1 MTELKPKHERFCQEY
16 VIDYHGTNAAVRA
29 GYEEKSARKQASRLL
44 TNADILARI
53 REIQQEQI
61 KRLAISQDYGVLQL
75 IDTYNC
81 CREPKPVMKYD
92 YAEQSWV
99 ESGMYQF
106 DSRGALKALELL
118 GKALGLFEGAAAQ
131 QEHNNLLEALVL
143 ATGKEVD
150 LDDIPEIQ
158 QAAET
163 GYQLVES
170 AEMEEF

>member
-1 MTELKPKHERFCQEY
+1 MTELKPKHERFCQAY
-16 VIDYHGTNAAVRA
+16 VIDYHGTNAAIRA

-61 KRLAISQDYGVLQL
+61 KRLAISQDYVVLQL

-92 YAEQSWV
+92 YAEQAWV

-118 GKALGLFEGAAAQ
+118 GKHLGTTRLPGNEPEDDPLSKSLAEFAKGLGADAQ
-131 QEHNNLLEALVL
+131 
-143 ATGKEVD
+143 
-150 LDDIPEIQ
+150 
-158 QAAET
+158 
-163 GYQLVES
+163 
-170 AEMEEF
+170 

>member
-16 VIDYHGTNAAVRA
+16 VIDYNGAQAAIRA
-29 GYEEKSARKQASRLL
+29 GYKEKSARGQASELL
-44 TNADILARI
+44 TNPNILARI

-61 KRLAISQDYGVLQL
+61 KRLAISQDFVVLQL

-118 GKALGLFEGAAAQ
+118 GKHLGTTSVPGNES
-131 QEHNNLLEALVL
+131 EADPLSKSL
-143 ATGKEVD
+143 
-150 LDDIPEIQ
+150 
-158 QAAET
+158 
-163 GYQLVES
+163 
-170 AEMEEF
+170 EEFAKGLDADAQ

>member
-118 GKALGLFEGAAAQ
+118 GKHLGTTSVPGNEPEADPLSKSLAEFAKGLDADAQ
-131 QEHNNLLEALVL
+131 
-143 ATGKEVD
+143 
-150 LDDIPEIQ
+150 
-158 QAAET
+158 
-163 GYQLVES
+163 
-170 AEMEEF
+170 